1 MARKSSNIRMKGKTC
16 KVPGFL
22 HPNEHVMF
30 MGADVTHPCP
40 LDDINPSV
48 ATVVGSMNRP
58 ATNKY
63 VSRMRSTRNHLG
75 PWCNGERITR

>member
-1 MARKSSNIRMKGKTC
+1 
-16 KVPGFL
+16 
-22 HPNEHVMF
+22 MF